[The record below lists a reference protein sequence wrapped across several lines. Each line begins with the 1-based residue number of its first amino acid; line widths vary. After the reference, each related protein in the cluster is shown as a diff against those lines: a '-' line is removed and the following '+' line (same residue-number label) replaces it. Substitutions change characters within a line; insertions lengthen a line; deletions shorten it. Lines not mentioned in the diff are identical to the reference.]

1 MCHSGDVTD
10 PASPPADPP
19 PPPVNLSALL
29 SEALSKSDV
38 CWIRTPTWTR
48 AVWHAYD
55 REAVLIV
62 TGPGEQSLPALP
74 DEVELILRSKDA
86 GSRLLRTSAKAVV
99 LPPEHPMWPAAAAA
113 LAAERLNATDDQLTR
128 WRESATIYVLHPY
141 GLPIERPGEY
151 AVAPAAEAVH
161 PAAATTSGWR
171 PRHLGGR
178 ARG

>member
-1 MCHSGDVTD
+1 MTD

-86 GSRLLRTSAKAVV
+86 GSRLLRTTAKAVV

-151 AVAPAAEAVH
+151 A
-161 PAAATTSGWR
+161 
-171 PRHLGGR
+171 
-178 ARG
+178 